1 MIRGFL
7 FDLDG
12 VLTDT
17 AYFQYLAWKR
27 LATELGLHFTEQDN
41 ELLKGVTRLRSLEII
56 LERNGKEA
64 AYTAAE
70 KAELIDRKNGYY
82 RELLSEKLS
91 RDPAGRRLREPQRRH
106 GAGKAG
112 SPQGI

>member
-1 MIRGFL
+1 MIKGFL

-82 RELLSEKLS
+82 RELLSS
-91 RDPAGRRLREPQRRH
+91 WA
-106 GAGKAG
+106 
-112 SPQGI
+112 SVSS